1 MFDFVDFVL
10 DVDELEVGFVAA
22 GFGVVVAGFLV
33 GMGFLC
39 FLCFL
44 GFLVYGIH
52 FLSLR
57 FTKVV

>member
-22 GFGVVVAGFLV
+22 GFGVVVVVV
-33 GMGFLC
+33 G
-39 FLCFL
+39 FL

-57 FTKVV
+57 FTEVV